1 MQRLTFLPQKSALGS
16 SYISRIQGLCG
27 WHGLHRHHSSFSLSG
42 SRLLEVISESRTQR
56 NKAPFLVT
64 TAKKE
69 LVDTIAFKV
78 SAMVQGDF
86 VDTCG
91 VASSMIHGEK
101 GIRKTATLKDAT
113 HMLPSLCENLIP
125 LYADYLKDELP
136 KPSVLLRQALLQ
148 RGAIIPHPSPT
159 LSNLDNLTRSLENH
173 DLYCLFI
180 LDEVDNLYT
189 STAQREERLK
199 ILQELAYLGN
209 LDSGRVV
216 SIVCGSSSVLPLLLS
231 KNLTKYPRIALE
243 FLSLPMLR
251 TSMAASTNLP
261 ESLRS
266 KLLISAKHGRQGE
279 LIRHISEWDPRAE
292 FTRTQFGPLIKELNT
307 ELIKKNHDLLC
318 GLYNKPSLSEFQ
330 KTIDTTNWLTELQP
344 LTEREITER
353 LLPRLNHTQEKD
365 LYDRWST
372 PDILALVDKGWFSS
386 SPQLT
391 LLYPRTCYQLYL
403 QYVSSFSQDRPGTK
417 LWQNCFTPEF
427 RNMLASFVVQY
438 AAGKFLQ

>member
-1 MQRLTFLPQKSALGS
+1 MA
-16 SYISRIQGLCG
+16 
-27 WHGLHRHHSSFSLSG
+27 
-42 SRLLEVISESRTQR
+42 
-56 NKAPFLVT
+56 
-64 TAKKE
+64 
-69 LVDTIAFKV
+69 IAFRFP
-78 SAMVQGDF
+78 D
-86 VDTCG
+86 
-91 VASSMIHGEK
+91 EY
-101 GIRKTATLKDAT
+101 L
-113 HMLPSLCENLIP
+113 NLFYFLAGNNP
-125 LYADYLKDELP
+125 
-136 KPSVLLRQALLQ
+136 R
-148 RGAIIPHPSPT
+148 
-159 LSNLDNLTRSLENH
+159 NL
-173 DLYCLFI
+173 
-180 LDEVDNLYT
+180 
-189 STAQREERLK
+189 
-199 ILQELAYLGN
+199 
-209 LDSGRVV
+209 
-216 SIVCGSSSVLPLLLS
+216 
-231 KNLTKYPRIALE
+231 
-243 FLSLPMLR
+243 
-251 TSMAASTNLP
+251 
-261 ESLRS
+261 S